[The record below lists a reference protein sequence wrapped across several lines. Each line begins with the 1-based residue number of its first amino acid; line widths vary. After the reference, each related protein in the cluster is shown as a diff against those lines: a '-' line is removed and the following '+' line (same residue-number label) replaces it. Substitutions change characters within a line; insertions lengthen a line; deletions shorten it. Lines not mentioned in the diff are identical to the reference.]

1 MAPQQTGE
9 GQRVE
14 GKVRPRTGHEGS
26 EEEKRYSSIFSLTSV
41 LDWGGWSTS
50 RPGFF
55 TPGKDPV
62 PVEQEAGWAPGPVWT
77 GAERVIR
84 VHSALHHVEPA
95 V

>member
-1 MAPQQTGE
+1 MAPQQTSE

-14 GKVRPRTGHEGS
+14 GKVHPRTGHEDPD
-26 EEEKRYSSIFSLTSV
+26 EEKRYSSIFLTSV

-50 RPGFF
+50 RPGCF
-55 TPGKDPV
+55 TPRKDPV

-84 VHSALHHVEPA
+84 VDSALHHVEPA